1 VDGHETPYILQRNHN
16 GWMDRLK
23 KKNLRKSNSDCDVVV
38 NGGDWLGVWMI
49 LLFAIGGGK

>member
-1 VDGHETPYILQRNHN
+1 
-16 GWMDRLK
+16 MDRLK
-23 KKNLRKSNSDCDVVV
+23 KKNLRKSNSDCDVV